1 MSKTIE
7 LTDEQYTILEEAAA
21 ARGKEA
27 EALLAELID
36 EVRDPMKHPRYHETD
51 DWFRH
56 LGMSEE
62 EVEAS
67 KKRVRE
73 EAELPYDADA

>member
-7 LTDEQYTILEEAAA
+7 LTDEQYTTLEEAAA
-21 ARGKEA
+21 ARGKRVEA
-27 EALLAELID
+27 FLAELID
-36 EVRDPMKHPRYHETD
+36 EARNLTPNSRYYETD

-56 LGMSEE
+56 LGVSEE
-62 EVEAS
+62 EIEAS

-73 EAELPYDADA
+73 EAEMPYDADA